1 MQTPAFIL
9 ADNQAITH
17 AGLQRYLQQLYVS
30 PVVFSYDTKR
40 RLIQGLEQSPH
51 AIVVIDYAL
60 FDFQSIEELLIVA
73 ARYPSSQWILF
84 SNELSESLMKRV
96 NGEPQVSLLL
106 KECEAYEIH
115 AAMRSAV
122 SGTPYLCQSIRNL
135 LQQVSQLEP
144 DSPLT
149 QTETEILK
157 LIAKG
162 KTVKEIAAIRHSS
175 THTITTHKKNLF
187 RKIHVNNVF
196 EATRYA
202 LKAGLVEMME
212 YYI

>member
-1 MQTPAFIL
+1 
-9 ADNQAITH
+9 
-17 AGLQRYLQQLYVS
+17 
-30 PVVFSYDTKR
+30 
-40 RLIQGLEQSPH
+40 
-51 AIVVIDYAL
+51 
-60 FDFQSIEELLIVA
+60 
-73 ARYPSSQWILF
+73 
-84 SNELSESLMKRV
+84 MKRV

-106 KECEAYEIH
+106 KECEADEIH
-115 AAMRSAV
+115 TAIRSAV
-122 SGTPYLCQSIRNL
+122 SGTPFICQTLRNL
-135 LQQVSQLEP
+135 LQQASHQEP